1 MLGNTLAYAIDTL
14 ACTRLEQSGFA
25 SIHDPIDVRLGFMTE
40 GGGNRTSNSELQ
52 DLEKCTLQIFSGN
65 DFACASLLLVR
76 NCFKGQPCVGKTDVL
91 LD

>member
-14 ACTRLEQSGFA
+14 ACTMVEQPGFA
-25 SIHDPIDVRLGFMTE
+25 SIHDPIDVRLGFMAE
-40 GGGNRTSNSELQ
+40 GGGELQ
-52 DLEKCTLQIFSGN
+52 IIGNLENCTLQIFPGN
-65 DFACASLLLVR
+65 IYNLLLLVR